1 MTRRDPYQVFS
12 RVYDQDVHLDIP
24 RAFLATLR
32 PLFRAA
38 RRGPRVLA
46 ERGGP
51 RVLELGSG
59 SGLLTERIA
68 ATGVR
73 VVSVERSRS
82 MLARARRRCAKHGR
96 RVRLLEGDLTRLRLA
111 PAHTL
116 AVACHDVMN
125 HQPTRAALR
134 RVLAAS
140 RRALAPGGVL
150 VFDALTDWAFETYW
164 SENTHRL
171 DGPEGDVFMD
181 CDYDAVRRRGTVHM
195 TAYARAGRGRYT
207 RHETTLHEYAWS
219 DRELLRALRAAG
231 FDEVWRRPWS
241 AWPDQLEAGRP
252 ERALWAGRVEGS
264 STVTP
269 AALRALGFRRVRS
282 V

>member
-1 MTRRDPYQVFS
+1 VKRHDPYGVFS

-38 RRGPRVLA
+38 RRGP
-46 ERGGP
+46 P
-51 RVLELGSG
+51 MLELGCG

-68 ATGVR
+68 AAGVR

-96 RVRLLEGDLTRLRLA
+96 RVRILEGDLGELRLA
-111 PAHTL
+111 PAHEL

-134 RVLAAS
+134 RVLAAG

-181 CDYDAVRRRGTVHM
+181 CDYDPVRRRGTVHM
-195 TAYARAGRGRYT
+195 TAYVKGGRGRYT

-231 FDEVWRRPWS
+231 FAEVWRRPWS
-241 AWPDQLEAGRP
+241 AWPGELEAGRP
-252 ERALWAGRVEGS
+252 ERALWAGRVEGMGA
-264 STVTP
+264 VTP
-269 AALRALGFRRVRS
+269 AALRRLAFRRVRS
-282 V
+282 G